1 MNRIQILRAFNDH
14 FIELVEDIERVFP
27 ENNDI
32 KILKT
37 AIKKARRANPKIILT
52 LLKTRILNKY
62 REKIET
68 NDFSF
73 FVDKDYSFDLSGN
86 SNSSMIISKLEDM
99 RGYVRDMSKEEQEK
113 IFDYLKNLIKLSDLY
128 N

>member
-1 MNRIQILRAFNDH
+1 MNRTQILRAFNDH
-14 FIELVEDIERVFP
+14 FMELVEDIETAFP

-32 KILKT
+32 KMLKS
-37 AIKKARRANPKIILT
+37 AIKKARRANPRMIMT
-52 LLKTRILNKY
+52 LLKTRILDKY
-62 REKIET
+62 RDKIES

-73 FVDKDYSFDLSGN
+73 FIDKDYSFDLSGN
-86 SNSSMIISKLEDM
+86 TNSSMIINKLEDM
-99 RGYVRDMSKEEQEK
+99 RGYVRDMDKLEQEK